1 MQGITYKGVRYKIGD
16 NVKYRRQNPQ
26 SYRGDLY
33 GTIVEIKD
41 ANNIRVRK
49 QYTSDIKTITVKDI
63 EYKEE

>member
-1 MQGITYKGVRYKIGD
+1 MQGITYKGVRYRIGD
-16 NVKYRRQNPQ
+16 NIEYRRQNPQ
-26 SYRGDLY
+26 SYRCDLY